1 MSTEV
6 RRMFKVLCPV
16 ERNGKTYWQRLGS
29 GFPNRDS
36 SINMYLDAL
45 PTNGKLQLRE
55 VDEEDLERG
64 SGRRGN
70 GTPASPAGS
79 NGGSSGASHGPSND
93 ELPF

>member
-6 RRMFKVLCPV
+6 RRMFKVLCPI

-29 GFPNRDS
+29 GFPNRDQ

-55 VDEEDLERG
+55 VDEEDLERS
-64 SGRRGN
+64 SGRRG
-70 GTPASPAGS
+70 GSRDGAAPAPTGPA
-79 NGGSSGASHGPSND
+79 ND
-93 ELPF
+93 DLPF